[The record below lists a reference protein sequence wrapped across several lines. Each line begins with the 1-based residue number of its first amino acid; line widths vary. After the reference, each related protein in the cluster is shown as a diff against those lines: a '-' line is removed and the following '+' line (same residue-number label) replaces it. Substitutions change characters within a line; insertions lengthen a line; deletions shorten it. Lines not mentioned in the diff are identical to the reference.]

1 MAIQEYRRDGARATT
16 TLRRLSRA
24 RPVLLTVAVLFI
36 ALFQV
41 AGLGAVPAL
50 IGFVVVACAVL
61 IREANLPGTS
71 EAAQNADRL
80 MPAIVARAV
89 EAVVSDLPHPTIVLT
104 PESIVVA
111 FNESTQQVTPGILR
125 GEPIS
130 FALRVPNVLEAI
142 RTVAASRQVRRTEFF
157 QRVPAD
163 RWWEATIAPLV
174 VPGEVP
180 NLDRHLILLALRDL
194 TPLRRVEEMRTDF
207 VANASHELRTPL
219 ASL

>member
-1 MAIQEYRRDGARATT
+1 MAVQEYRRDGAPATA

-61 IREANLPGTS
+61 IREANLPDTG
-71 EAAQNADRL
+71 EAARNADHL
-80 MPAIVARAV
+80 MPAIVDRAV

-111 FNESTQQVTPGILR
+111 FNESTQEVTPAILR

-142 RTVAASRQVRRTEFF
+142 RGVAASSEMRRIEFP
-157 QRVPAD
+157 QRVPTGGGKPRSR
-163 RWWEATIAPLV
+163 RWSCRAELLPIATSSCWPYA
-174 VPGEVP
+174 
-180 NLDRHLILLALRDL
+180 
-194 TPLRRVEEMRTDF
+194 T
-207 VANASHELRTPL
+207 
-219 ASL
+219 